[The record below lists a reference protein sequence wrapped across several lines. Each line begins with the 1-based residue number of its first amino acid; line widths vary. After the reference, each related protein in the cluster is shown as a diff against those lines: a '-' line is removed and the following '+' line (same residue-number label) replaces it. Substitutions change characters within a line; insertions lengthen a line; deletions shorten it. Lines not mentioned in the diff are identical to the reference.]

1 MAGSVEVDNGE
12 RIWLPKWVARIVLTA
27 IIAILSAS
35 VATVY
40 ARIGE
45 LERRQI
51 KTEVQIVAFHGR
63 MDDTIVR
70 LTRIEGYLLRALG
83 IDKHADKLAGGG

>member
-1 MAGSVEVDNGE
+1 
-12 RIWLPKWVARIVLTA
+12 
-27 IIAILSAS
+27 
-35 VATVY
+35 
-40 ARIGE
+40 
-45 LERRQI
+45 
-51 KTEVQIVAFHGR
+51 